1 MGIFSSGAEAFAKDG
16 AIARRI
22 ASGGGMMQ
30 KYGNRGIRAGGMRA
44 TAGKALKNVR
54 KNYR

>member
-1 MGIFSSGAEAFAKDG
+1 MSIFSSGAEAFAKDG

-44 TAGKALKNVR
+44 TAGKALKAAR